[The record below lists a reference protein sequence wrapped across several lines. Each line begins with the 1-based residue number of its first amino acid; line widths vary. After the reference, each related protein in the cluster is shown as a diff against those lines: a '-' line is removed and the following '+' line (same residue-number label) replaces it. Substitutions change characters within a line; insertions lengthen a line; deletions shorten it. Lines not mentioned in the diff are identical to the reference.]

1 MINIKGVEVLEV
13 VSSNLPS
20 LKCFLFILL
29 GIVIIFAGVGALF
42 GWISDTSYMVGQGGL
57 IGAIVSLVIVV
68 PLVVI
73 YIIDNHDKPEQPRY
87 KVFVTK
93 DVNMEEFLEEYI
105 IISQEGKI
113 LTVEK
118 IKNNEK

>member
-13 VSSNLPS
+13 LSSDLPS
-20 LKCFLFILL
+20 LKFFLFMLL
-29 GIVIIFAGVGALF
+29 GIVIIFAGVGFLF
-42 GWISDTSYMVGQGGL
+42 GWLSDINYMVRQGTL

-68 PLVVI
+68 PLLVI
-73 YIIDNHDKPEQPRY
+73 YIFDNHNKPEQPQY
-87 KVFVTK
+87 KVFITK
-93 DVNMEEFLEEYI
+93 EVNMEEFLEEYI

-118 IKNNEK
+118 IGK

>member
-20 LKCFLFILL
+20 LKWFLFILL
-29 GIVIIFAGVGALF
+29 GIIIIFAGVGALF
-42 GWISDTSYMVGQGGL
+42 GWISDTPYMVGQGAL
-57 IGAIVSLVIVV
+57 IGVMVSLVIIV

-73 YIIDNHDKPEQPRY
+73 YIIDNHNKPEQSRY
-87 KVFVTK
+87 KVFISK
-93 DVNMEEFLEEYI
+93 EVNMEEFLDEYT

-118 IKNNEK
+118 ILKE